1 MSSRSFL
8 YGLGSGLIVAAAV
21 MWFYPALPG
30 QKALTQEELASIAQ
44 QKQLVLVPK
53 AEYDKLKNTDKS
65 AAAPAKAPVSPTAPQ
80 TQAPKQPAAGD
91 ATPSTQLGQ
100 PLTPVQPATQ
110 AGKAPDTTA
119 PSKPDSAS
127 AAPQVTQPT
136 AQEPQTT
143 SPASP
148 EIPVELVTVRIP
160 GATNAT
166 AAGKLLADAG
176 LIQSADQ
183 LVNALRA
190 AGKLDRIRANTY
202 QIPKGTSIDDI
213 VKRITT
219 PPKK

>member
-8 YGLGSGLIVAAAV
+8 YGLGSGLIAAAAV
-21 MWFYPALPG
+21 MWFYPAQPG
-30 QKALTQEELASIAQ
+30 QKALTQEELAAIAQ
-44 QKQLVLVPK
+44 QRQLVLMPK

-65 AAAPAKAPVSPTAPQ
+65 ATSPAKAPVSPTAPQ

-91 ATPSTQLGQ
+91 TAPSNPPGQ
-100 PLTPVQPATQ
+100 PSAPVPPAAQP
-110 AGKAPDTTA
+110 GKAPDATA

-127 AAPQVTQPT
+127 AAPQVAQPT
-136 AQEPQTT
+136 AQEPQVT
-143 SPASP
+143 SPGV
-148 EIPVELVTVRIP
+148 PVELVTVRIP

-202 QIPKGTSIDDI
+202 QIPKGTSIDEI